1 MRKVIFG
8 INSSADGFF
17 GHADMNADEALHE
30 YFMQLL
36 QNCSE
41 ILYGRTTYELM
52 VPFWPEVAK
61 NESMS
66 QLSNEFAKVFTSLEK
81 ILFSHSIKNVSDPN
95 TTLATRPLEEEV
107 AYLKKQPGKDI
118 CIGSLS
124 LASQLSNFGLIDEY
138 RIVIHPVIVGK
149 GPKLFS
155 NQTLEN
161 SLRLELLSTK
171 SFPSGNTA
179 LHYRTQRNH

>member
-8 INSSADGFF
+8 INASADGFF

-30 YFMQLL
+30 YFMQIL
-36 QNCSE
+36 QNSSE

-81 ILFSHSIKNVSDPN
+81 ILFSQTISKVDDPN

-107 AYLKKQPGKDI
+107 AHLKKQPGKDI

-149 GPKLFS
+149 GPRLFS
-155 NQTLEN
+155 NHTLDKT
-161 SLRLELLSTK
+161 LRLDLVSSKT
-171 SFPSGNTA
+171 FPSGNTA
-179 LHYRTQRNH
+179 LHYQTRREI